1 MPLSHDSAAQV
12 ALTVWTAFPI
22 TLEVSGERQE
32 DAITELALK
41 GTATQARK
49 GVSLISV
56 VIVCLSS
63 KQIDLNLVVY
73 VRIGEMDAD

>member
-1 MPLSHDSAAQV
+1 MPLPRDSAAQV

-41 GTATQARK
+41 GAATRARK
-49 GVSLISV
+49 GVLLISL
-56 VIVCLSS
+56 VIICLGF
-63 KQIDLNLVVY
+63 KQID
-73 VRIGEMDAD
+73 